1 MKLIH
6 LQIKAKPDV
15 WVEWAQY
22 GEKIDGR
29 LQKVFKTWCNSYVIY
44 SEIKKAEN
52 GRGA

>member
-15 WVEWAQY
+15 WIEWDQC
-22 GEKIDGR
+22 EKADGR
-29 LQKVFKTWCNSYVIY
+29 LQKVFKSWCNSYVVY
-44 SEIKKAEN
+44 SEMKKAEN

>member
-15 WVEWAQY
+15 WVEWARC
-22 GEKIDGR
+22 GEKVDRR
-29 LQKVFKTWCNSYVIY
+29 LQKVFRSWCNSYVVY
-44 SEIKKAEN
+44 SEMKKAEN